1 MLIPNGFELVNE
13 LGFVFKDIFA
23 HRLNCPQNRRFQNR
37 CFHIVRDAIVC
48 GASVVAALKS
58 GIRIIAFAAV
68 LGFWADKSHSCAAVS
83 AVHQPGQAVG
93 VGAVRHS
100 RLFL

>member
-37 CFHIVRDAIVC
+37 CFHIVGDAIVC
-48 GASVVAALKS
+48 GASVVAALES

-68 LGFWADKSHSCAAVS
+68 LGFWADIAHPCAAVGT
-83 AVHQPGQAVG
+83 VHQPGQAVG

>member
-1 MLIPNGFELVNE
+1 MNTHNLCCIG
-13 LGFVFKDIFA
+13 
-23 HRLNCPQNRRFQNR
+23 
-37 CFHIVRDAIVC
+37 HITLDKIVTPKRTLHMPGAIVC
-48 GASVVAALKS
+48 GASVVAALES

-68 LGFWADKSHSCAAVS
+68 LGFWADIAHPCPAVG

-93 VGAVRHS
+93 IGAVRHS